1 MALMSIHRTTD
12 SLYQPHSIQTTFIA
26 SLVIWRQT
34 AAILA
39 SSARASPCRRARRG
53 ATQPASAR
61 MRTPAR
67 SSADGLFQPEVEAL
81 SRHPRGPTSFTI
93 GCVNF
98 GFQQS
103 MMEGK
108 RQCTYNLG
116 CEAVCTK
123 IVYDG
128 DCDILFGC
136 EVGAYGKGLAA
147 ANIELDD
154 ILRNPFGER
163 VCCDWAQN
171 YVTAWNFFGARHD
184 NMTKRRESQIHTVP
198 GTRNVRATVSR
209 FDVKKDK
216 HDTVHV
222 ISGNM
227 HIVCATKAPSLQA
240 RRKAVKALA
249 DYLDSFVPDSDMPV
263 ARAVRGVNNFVA
275 DEVRQALRLVT
286 RNELAWTG
294 AQPRRCPTPQCGAMS
309 WRERLGP
316 HLEEGRAKVL
326 RVASDTLAN
335 GDPRPAADAL
345 EAGAAANPGAP
356 GALSAAPFVF
366 DTQLPGIL
374 RWLEPPWKRRPFFC
388 PSCFADTDSP
398 FGYSCRLCLDISEP
412 CMVARRWRMA
422 VWQIRTS

>member
-1 MALMSIHRTTD
+1 MALMSIPRTTD
-12 SLYQPHSIQTTFIA
+12 SFYQPHSIQTTFIA
-26 SLVIWRQT
+26 SFVIWRQT

-61 MRTPAR
+61 MRTPAK

-147 ANIELDD
+147 ANIEL
-154 ILRNPFGER
+154 
-163 VCCDWAQN
+163 
-171 YVTAWNFFGARHD
+171 
-184 NMTKRRESQIHTVP
+184 
-198 GTRNVRATVSR
+198 
-209 FDVKKDK
+209 
-216 HDTVHV
+216 
-222 ISGNM
+222 
-227 HIVCATKAPSLQA
+227 
-240 RRKAVKALA
+240 
-249 DYLDSFVPDSDMPV
+249 
-263 ARAVRGVNNFVA
+263 
-275 DEVRQALRLVT
+275 VT

-309 WRERLGP
+309 WRELLGP

-374 RWLEPPWKRRPFFC
+374 RWLEPPWERRPFFC

>member
-1 MALMSIHRTTD
+1 MALMSIPRTTD
-12 SLYQPHSIQTTFIA
+12 SFYQPHSIQTTLIE

-61 MRTPAR
+61 MRTPAK

-136 EVGAYGKGLAA
+136 EVGAHGKGLAA

-249 DYLDSFVPDSDMPV
+249 DCLDSFVPDSDMPV
-263 ARAVRGVNNFVA
+263 ARTVRGDNNFLA
-275 DEVRQALRLVT
+275 DEVRQAVQLVT

-294 AQPRRCPTPQCGAMS
+294 AQPGASGSGASGSGRIWKRGGQRCYVWQVTPWPTAILGLPQML
-309 WRERLGP
+309 W
-316 HLEEGRAKVL
+316 
-326 RVASDTLAN
+326 
-335 GDPRPAADAL
+335 RPAPPPTRAPLARSARRLLFSTRSCRASFAGWSLPGSDDHFFARLAL
-345 EAGAAANPGAP
+345 RTPTLPLAGAISAWTYRNP
-356 GALSAAPFVF
+356 
-366 DTQLPGIL
+366 
-374 RWLEPPWKRRPFFC
+374 
-388 PSCFADTDSP
+388 
-398 FGYSCRLCLDISEP
+398 
-412 CMVARRWRMA
+412 
-422 VWQIRTS
+422 VW

>member
-1 MALMSIHRTTD
+1 MAT
-12 SLYQPHSIQTTFIA
+12 
-26 SLVIWRQT
+26 
-34 AAILA
+34 
-39 SSARASPCRRARRG
+39 RAS
-53 ATQPASAR
+53 
-61 MRTPAR
+61 
-67 SSADGLFQPEVEAL
+67 SSADGLFPLYMEAL
-81 SRHPRGPTSFTI
+81 NRHPRGPTTFTI
-93 GCVNF
+93 GSFNF
-98 GFQQS
+98 GFLQS
-103 MMEGK
+103 MMESK
-108 RQCTYNLG
+108 NQYTYNRKF
-116 CEAVCTK
+116 ESVCTK
-123 IVYDG
+123 IVDDG

-136 EVGAYGKGLAA
+136 EVGAFGWGLAA
-147 ANIELDD
+147 ANIPLQD
-154 ILRNPFGER
+154 ILRKPFGDR
-163 VCCDWAQN
+163 VCYDEVEN
-171 YVTAWNFFGARHD
+171 YVTAWNFGGPCHT
-184 NMTKRRESQIHTVP
+184 NVTKREDSRIFSVP
-198 GTRNVRATVSR
+198 GTRDIRATISR

-222 ISGNM
+222 IAGNM

-263 ARAVRGVNNFVA
+263 ARTVRGDNNFLA
-275 DEVRQALRLVT
+275 DEVRQALQLVT

-294 AQPRRCPTPQCGAMS
+294 AQPRRCPTPQCGAMAG
-309 WRERLGP
+309 RERLGPLPSGVAQPASEVPPPHRP

>member
-61 MRTPAR
+61 MRTPAK

-147 ANIELDD
+147 ANIE
-154 ILRNPFGER
+154 E
-163 VCCDWAQN
+163 
-171 YVTAWNFFGARHD
+171 
-184 NMTKRRESQIHTVP
+184 
-198 GTRNVRATVSR
+198 
-209 FDVKKDK
+209 
-216 HDTVHV
+216 
-222 ISGNM
+222 
-227 HIVCATKAPSLQA
+227 
-240 RRKAVKALA
+240 
-249 DYLDSFVPDSDMPV
+249 FVQRY
-263 ARAVRGVNNFVA
+263 A
-275 DEVRQALRLVT
+275 ECVRQA
-286 RNELAWTG
+286 
-294 AQPRRCPTPQCGAMS
+294 
-309 WRERLGP
+309 
-316 HLEEGRAKVL
+316 
-326 RVASDTLAN
+326 
-335 GDPRPAADAL
+335 
-345 EAGAAANPGAP
+345 
-356 GALSAAPFVF
+356 SAAPAGKGLYVPGNDVEGDQLRVF
-366 DTQLPGIL
+366 SERPVITGPRVCQLGEHEFL
-374 RWLEPPWKRRPFFC
+374 REEDF
-388 PSCFADTDSP
+388 
-398 FGYSCRLCLDISEP
+398 
-412 CMVARRWRMA
+412 ARRQLYDHVGVAEYRKQVLFLMA
-422 VWQIRTS
+422 EPGCRPIPPQEKKIMAQNIAHFQRFCHPGSRCNRFSGGQMALRCESACVGCAQKD